1 MKMGIEDTNS
11 SFTSPTE
18 FLLLEFSNIRSL
30 RILHFFGFLALY
42 LIAVIAN
49 LLIIMAVSFD
59 YHLHTPMYFFLMNL
73 AVLDIGTVSV
83 LVPKAMVNSL
93 MQSRTISYSGCV
105 AQIFLLVF
113 FIGSDFALLTVMA
126 HDRYVAICSPLQ
138 YETTMHKG
146 ACIQMVATAWFS
158 GVLNSSLNTGSTFAI
173 TFCSN
178 VVNQFFC
185 EIPQLFK
192 LSCSG
197 LFFVQ
202 IGAIVLTCGIVLG
215 CFIFITLTYV
225 KIFATV
231 LKIPSVQGQKK
242 ALSTC
247 IPHLTVVF
255 LLVFS
260 GIFAYGSSAT
270 DTSSDLGIVFAFFY
284 AILPPLLNP
293 FIYTMRN
300 KEIKTALLKLFT
312 MMHFSKIISCR
323 VIL

>member
-1 MKMGIEDTNS
+1 MGIEDKNS
-11 SFTSPTE
+11 NLTSITE
-18 FLLLEFSNIRSL
+18 FLLLEFSNIQEL
-30 RILHFFGFLALY
+30 QILHFFGFLALY
-42 LIAVIAN
+42 LIAVMAN

-59 YHLHTPMYFFLMNL
+59 CHLHTPMYFFLMNL
-73 AVLDIGTVSV
+73 AVLDIGSISV
-83 LVPKAMVNSL
+83 LIPKAMANSL
-93 MQSRTISYSGCV
+93 MDSRTISYSGCV
-105 AQIFLLVF
+105 AQVFLLF
-113 FIGSDFALLTVMA
+113 FFVGSDFALLTVMA
-126 HDRYVAICSPLQ
+126 HDRYVAICNPLQ

-146 ACIQMVATAWFS
+146 ACIQMVASAWIS
-158 GVLNSSLNTGSTFAI
+158 GVLHSTLNTGSTFAI

-185 EIPQLFK
+185 EIPQLLK
-192 LSCSG
+192 LSCSD
-197 LFFVQ
+197 LYFVE
-202 IGAIVLTCGIVLG
+202 IGVILLTCGIVMG
-215 CFIFITLTYV
+215 CFIFIILTYL

-260 GIFAYGSSAT
+260 GIFAYGGSAT
-270 DTSSDLGIVFAFFY
+270 DISSDLDIVFAFFY

-300 KEIKTALLKLFT
+300 KEIKAALLKLFT
-312 MMHFSKIISCR
+312 MVHFSKIISFR
-323 VIL
+323 SVF